1 MILHQFKGFYFH
13 LPTGIYPIFFL
24 SENGTYGLSNFQS
37 FQYKKLNFMSETS
50 HHKEYLISVL
60 NEYLLP
66 LSLTT
71 NFRKIK
77 HNLLLLIIRYDVTC

>member
-1 MILHQFKGFYFH
+1 MILHQFKVFIFIY
-13 LPTGIYPIFFL
+13 LPVYIQSFFL
-24 SENGTYGLSNFQS
+24 NENGTYGLSNFQS

-60 NEYLLP
+60 NEYPLP

-77 HNLLLLIIRYDVTC
+77 YNLLLLIIRYDVTC